1 MKKFYTFLSIMS
13 LTGALF
19 AQTASP
25 LPHLKA
31 TSKIQHP
38 TPTSSDNQAMRSVNP
53 STLAS
58 FWSDDFSVKTKWTI
72 NTPTGSGTKKD
83 WFIDTIG
90 PTGTYKI
97 PKIKSASYKNGFAT
111 FDSDLNCSSNQVADI
126 TTATSIN
133 CATHPFVNLT
143 FSEQYSRYTDSTF
156 VFVSN
161 NNTTWVKY
169 PVNVNYSNNEVSP
182 VNPTIV
188 KLDIS
193 ATAGSKTTVWIRFE
207 FYSPTVLGTAA
218 GCGYS
223 WMIDDVSLSD
233 MALNNITLNQ
243 AFADFSYK
251 NGGYYNQTP
260 SSQVAPMTF
269 RGAIANNGSSAQTN
283 YKLNVNIS
291 TGGSSVYNQTGPS
304 LTSLAYRAK
313 DTVVITTPAFT
324 PVATA
329 GTSYKARF
337 VVSQTQTELPAD
349 TADNALVKTFS
360 VSDTT
365 YARDN
370 GLLSSLISPNDF
382 TGGNLSDARI
392 GNLYDFVAAAQATS
406 ITTYLDTSSTNGTS
420 IMAKIY
426 LDSAGFKEIATSA
439 SYAITGLAQK
449 GKLITLPISATLKAG
464 YRYLAAFVTTGTTGT
479 NKVVFGADGQ
489 TQQPAN
495 SSFVD
500 SPTAP
505 AAWYF
510 IGSPAPIIWL
520 NIVSALAPAANFLAS
535 TSACVNTASSFQ
547 DNSTNTPT
555 SWSWTF
561 PSATPPTSAVQNPTG
576 VIWNTPGTYTVSLT
590 VKNAHG
596 TSTKTQA
603 ITVSATPA
611 VPIIT
616 ATGNVLTAS
625 TTGVTYQWSL
635 NGSPIGAATSQTYTA
650 TVSGSYTI
658 VVTNTGS
665 CTATSAPYPFTVTG
679 VNEQDAAN
687 SIRIFPNP
695 NSGNF
700 MLSVNHS
707 TATDYLI
714 EIHNAL
720 GQLISTE
727 KISIV
732 SGKFEKN
739 ISLSQF
745 GTGVYFL
752 SLNHDGQV
760 DMKRVV
766 VY

>member
-1 MKKFYTFLSIMS
+1 MKKICTFLSIMS
-13 LTGALF
+13 LAGALL
-19 AQTASP
+19 AQTARP
-25 LPHLKA
+25 LPYLNAISKA
-31 TSKIQHP
+31 QHP
-38 TPTSSDNQAMRSVNP
+38 HPASNGNQAMRSVNP

-58 FWSDDFSVKTKWTI
+58 FWTDDFSVKTKWTI

-97 PKIKSASYKNGFAT
+97 PKIKSATYKNGFAT

-133 CATHPFVNLT
+133 CSTHAFVNLS
-143 FSEQYSRYTDSTF
+143 FSEQYSRYSDSTF
-156 VFVSN
+156 VLVSN

-169 PVNVNYSNNEVSP
+169 PVNVNYTNNEVSP

-193 ATAGSKTTVWIRFE
+193 ATAGSKATVWIRFE
-207 FYSPTVLGTAA
+207 FYSPTALGTAA

-233 MALNNITLNQ
+233 MPANNITLNR
-243 AFADFSYK
+243 AFADFNYK

-260 SSQVAPMTF
+260 SSQVGPMTF
-269 RGAIANNGSSAQTN
+269 RGAIANNGSAAQTN

-313 DTVVITTPAFT
+313 DTVVVTTPAFT

-349 TADNALVKTFS
+349 SADNAVVKTFS

-370 GLLSSLISPNDF
+370 GLLSDLVSPNDF

-392 GNLYDFVAAAQATS
+392 GNLYDFVTAAQATS
-406 ITTYLDTSSTNGTS
+406 ITTYIDTASTNGTS
-420 IMAKIY
+420 IQAKIY

-439 SYAITGLAQK
+439 SYVITGAAQK
-449 GKLITLPISATLKAG
+449 GKVITLPISATLKAG
-464 YRYLAAFVTTGTTGT
+464 YKYLAAFVTTGTTGT
-479 NKVVFGADGQ
+479 NRVVFGADGQ

-495 SSFVD
+495 TSFVYI
-500 SPTAP
+500 PTAP
-505 AAWYF
+505 AAWYY

-520 NIVSALAPAANFLAS
+520 NIVSALAPAADFLAS
-535 TSACVNTASSFQ
+535 TSVCVNTASSFQ

-561 PSATPPTSAVQNPTG
+561 PGATPPTSTVQNPTG
-576 VIWNTPGTYTVSLT
+576 VIWTTPGTYTVSLT

-596 TSTKTQA
+596 TGTKTQA
-603 ITVSATPA
+603 ITVNAAP
-611 VPIIT
+611 VIPVVT
-616 ATGNVLTAS
+616 AAGNVLTAS
-625 TTGVTYQWSL
+625 NTGVTYQWSL
-635 NGSPIGAATSQTYTA
+635 NGAPISAATSQTYTA
-650 TVSGSYTI
+650 TVSGSYTV
-658 VVTNTGS
+658 VVTNTSG
-665 CTATSAPYPFTVTG
+665 CTATSTPYPFTVTG
-679 VNEQDAAN
+679 VNEQNQAN

-695 NSGNF
+695 NTG
-700 MLSVNHS
+700 LS
-707 TATDYLI
+707 D
-714 EIHNAL
+714 
-720 GQLISTE
+720 
-727 KISIV
+727 
-732 SGKFEKN
+732 
-739 ISLSQF
+739 
-745 GTGVYFL
+745 
-752 SLNHDGQV
+752 
-760 DMKRVV
+760 
-766 VY
+766 